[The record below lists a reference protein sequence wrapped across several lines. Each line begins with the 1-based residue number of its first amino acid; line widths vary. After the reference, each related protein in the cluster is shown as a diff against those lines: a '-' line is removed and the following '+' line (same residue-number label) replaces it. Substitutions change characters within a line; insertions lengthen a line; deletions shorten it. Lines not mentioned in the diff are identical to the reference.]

1 MTNSKELAYAKYNPF
16 LWGNFIMKNKQQIIL
31 GSLVLVL
38 AIAILVI
45 VSLISQPQDV
55 RSRAQ
60 TTDTTPP
67 TPTSACQT
75 PGGIQNVNIE
85 YPNPKPN
92 DNTGF
97 IFDQANCSWSALTG
111 AANYIITITE
121 VDTGT
126 KVKNNETVSAS
137 TTKVIFPVT
146 NGKTYK
152 CDVTG
157 ANSCGTTGPIGT
169 ATALCKTSVV
179 VSNTPTPTPAVAPT
193 ATPASVAPTA
203 TPVPTAPPAQVVV
216 PTSTPAPVITSP
228 GNETP
233 IVIGI
238 TGVII
243 TIIGGA
249 IFLVAGL

>member
-1 MTNSKELAYAKYNPF
+1 
-16 LWGNFIMKNKQQIIL
+16 MKNKQQIIL
-31 GSLVLVL
+31 GSLVLVI
-38 AIAILVI
+38 AVAILVI
-45 VSLISQPQDV
+45 VSFISQPQDV

-60 TTDTTPP
+60 TTDSTTTP
-67 TPTSACQT
+67 TPTAACQT
-75 PGGIQNVNIE
+75 PGGIQNVAIE
-85 YPNPKPN
+85 YPNPKS

-111 AANYIITITE
+111 AANYIITITD

-126 KVKNNETVSAS
+126 KVKNNETVTSS

-152 CDVTG
+152 CDVTA

-169 ATALCKTSVV
+169 ATALCKTDVV
-179 VSNTPTPTPAVAPT
+179 VTPAPTSTPAVAPT
-193 ATPASVAPTA
+193 STPAVAPT
-203 TPVPTAPPAQVVV
+203 TPPVVPTAQVII
-216 PTSTPAPVITSP
+216 PTNTPAPVIASP

-233 IVIGI
+233 MIIGAAGIIV
-238 TGVII
+238 
-243 TIIGGA
+243 TIIGAA

>member
-1 MTNSKELAYAKYNPF
+1 
-16 LWGNFIMKNKQQIIL
+16 MKNKQQIIL
-31 GSLVLVL
+31 GSLVLVI
-38 AIAILVI
+38 AISILVI
-45 VSLISQPQDV
+45 VSFISQPQDV

-60 TTDTTPP
+60 TTDTTP
-67 TPTSACQT
+67 TPASACQT
-75 PGGIQNVNIE
+75 PGGIQNVAIE
-85 YPNPKPN
+85 YPNPKP

-111 AANYIITITE
+111 AANYIITITD

-126 KVKNNETVSAS
+126 KVKNNETVTSG

-152 CDVTG
+152 CDVTA
-157 ANSCGTTGPIGT
+157 ANACGTTGPIGT

-179 VSNTPTPTPAVAPT
+179 VSDTPTPAPIAPT

-203 TPVPTAPPAQVVV
+203 TPVPAAPPAQVII
-216 PTSTPAPVITSP
+216 PTSTPTPVIASP

-233 IVIGI
+233 IAIGI

-249 IFLVAGL
+249 IFFLAGL